1 MLAPDASENALR
13 SFFHKHRIAEISE
26 LFRLLETRSRMSVFR
41 RLKAVGY
48 RSSFNHA
55 GRYYTLADL
64 PRFDPWGLWF
74 HRDVGFSCAG
84 TLKATVVELVEGSMT
99 GMTPKELLALLKLP
113 VANTLYNT
121 LHELRHGARIR
132 RQELAGCP
140 LYLSAD
146 PRRADEQLLTRR
158 QEPSAGVPMS
168 NEAVIAVLVE
178 ALQSAQVVVAPP
190 VLASRLAARGVIVTA
205 AQVEQIFT
213 RYGLEPEKKTADPP
227 SRRLPS
233 SGR

>member
-1 MLAPDASENALR
+1 MLPPDASESALR
-13 SFFHKHRIAEISE
+13 SYFRKHRVAEISE

-41 RLKAVGY
+41 RLKAIGY

-55 GRYYTLADL
+55 GRYYTLADV
-64 PRFDPWGLWF
+64 PQFDPWGLWF
-74 HRDVGFSCAG
+74 HRHVGFSCAG
-84 TLKATVVELVEGSMT
+84 TLKATVVALVEGSAA

-121 LHELRHGARIR
+121 LHELRHEARIH
-132 RQELAGCP
+132 RQALAGYR

-146 PRRADEQLLTRR
+146 SPRANQQLMERR
-158 QEPSAGVPMS
+158 QQPSAGVAVS
-168 NEAVIAVLVE
+168 DETVIAVLVE
-178 ALQSAQVVVAPP
+178 ALHSAQGLVAPS
-190 VLASRLAARGVIVTA
+190 VLASRLAARGLAVTGV
-205 AQVEQIFT
+205 QVEQIFT
-213 RYGLEPEKKTADPP
+213 RYGLEPEKKTADSP